1 MTDPYK
7 VLGVKYDA
15 SDDEIKKASRTLSR
29 QYHPDANV
37 GKSPAEQA
45 AAEERFKD
53 VQQAYDQIMKDREQ
67 GIHGSWYENGGASG
81 GSYSSYGGSSSSGW
95 GYYGNPFGGQG
106 AYGRAGY
113 GQGTAYAGE
122 DGVRMQAAAS
132 YINNGAYQEALHA
145 LDAVQDRTAQWYYF
159 CSIAHNGLGNN
170 ANALS
175 YARQAAAMD
184 PDNIDYQRM
193 IQMLEGGGQ
202 WYQDMSRGFGFGGH
216 QAAGNDLCCYLC
228 LANMLCG
235 GCGGPVC
242 CYI

>member
-15 SDDEIKKASRTLSR
+15 TDDEIKKAYRTLSR
-29 QYHPDANV
+29 QYHPDANI
-37 GKSPAEQA
+37 GKSAAEQA

-67 GIHGSWYENGGASG
+67 GIHGSAYENGG
-81 GSYSSYGGSSSSGW
+81 SSYGGPGAGW

-106 AYGRAGY
+106 QSAYGGNPFGGQEQSAY
-113 GQGTAYAGE
+113 GGTAYAGE
-122 DGVRMQAAAS
+122 DAVRMQAAAN
-132 YINNGAYQEALHA
+132 YLNNRAYSEALHA
-145 LDAVQDRTAQWYYF
+145 LDTVQDRTAQWYYF
-159 CSIAHNGLGNN
+159 CAIAHNGMGNN
-170 ANALS
+170 VNALN
-175 YARQAAAMD
+175 YARQAASMD
-184 PDNIDYQRM
+184 PSNIEYQQL

-202 WYQDMSRGFGFGGH
+202 WYQSMSRGFGGRPV
-216 QAAGNDLCCYLC
+216 AGNDLCCYLC

-235 GCGGPVC
+235 GCGGPMC